1 MPLGVRVRVSLIAPS
16 NLILQNPKSYKI
28 KKGEFMLD
36 KKRALKQLQN
46 EADDTAIYTL
56 LEAITRS

>member
-1 MPLGVRVRVSLIAPS
+1 
-16 NLILQNPKSYKI
+16 
-28 KKGEFMLD
+28 MLD

-56 LEAITRS
+56 LEASEKNEENKKILRKLINEEKRHYAF

>member
-1 MPLGVRVRVSLIAPS
+1 
-16 NLILQNPKSYKI
+16 
-28 KKGEFMLD
+28 MLD

-56 LEAITRS
+56 LEASEKMKRIKKYFVN